1 MSITVLN
8 YAFSL
13 PLPLKTFEAKIHHLE
28 TRPSKKLREGSA
40 DLEYF
45 VRCELHS
52 SDLSTLIS
60 SLKRVSEDVRSTK
73 EDKCKEFPA

>member
-1 MSITVLN
+1 MFYCLSIP
-8 YAFSL
+8 F
-13 PLPLKTFEAKIHHLE
+13 PLQTFEAKIHHLE
-28 TRPSKKLREGSA
+28 TRPSKKPREGFS

-73 EDKCKEFPA
+73 EDKCKKYG